1 MDQRP
6 PSSRPKT
13 SSGRPG
19 SSRRPKT
26 AGRGDGERPPTR
38 QLPVRPPSRIGVD
51 AINSDNVAIS
61 ERAISRGNPMNPPTS
76 AMVLNYFYFNES
88 SDGEENAPA
97 MFPFEVFPEEP
108 RIEKTISSHNKKMLA
123 TGGFTFYF
131 GYSTTLHVKQ
141 ANGNIN

>member
-26 AGRGDGERPPTR
+26 AGRDGERPPTR

-76 AMVLNYFYFNES
+76 AMAMRTMSRNNQRPPSTSMRPGTGLNQQYFPIPQELAS
-88 SDGEENAPA
+88 SDL
-97 MFPFEVFPEEP
+97 
-108 RIEKTISSHNKKMLA
+108 SLNK
-123 TGGFTFYF
+123 
-131 GYSTTLHVKQ
+131 V
-141 ANGNIN
+141 